1 MTRRNGEITRSD
13 LRRRWPHHVALPAD
27 KVRGL
32 ETSELVHS
40 VAKRLSAAQLTYFM
54 LRDGRD
60 FVVFCFSRPEDAE
73 AFSQQFGGERLP
85 GAARQWR

>member
-60 FVVFCFSRPEDAE
+60 FVVFCFSRPEHAE

>member
-1 MTRRNGEITRSD
+1 MTRRKGEITRSN

-32 ETSELVHS
+32 ENSELVYS
-40 VAKRLSAAQLTYFM
+40 VAKRLPAAQLTYFM
-54 LRDGRD
+54 QRDGRD
-60 FVVFCFSRPEDAE
+60 FVVFCFSKPEHAE

-85 GAARQWR
+85 GATRQWR